1 MPPVEELIDNRP
13 FRTFNNVILF
23 HDSSQ
28 VRPSITLEIRA
39 RVSYSTSARTHMLE
53 FGANIILCYVG
64 IRRNLCYQ
72 LVQTYSN
79 SILPPPLRR
88 NSSLIFREFSS
99 STRRQNVKHLFWT
112 SFSKCVA
119 DSPISNDTRRA
130 RHLSPR
136 SYPGCTYPITS
147 VSWSGI
153 WIHPVWRYSDAFL
166 KISYTATTHER
177 ETSKSPNVEI
187 RCWIFSHDSS
197 TVQTESNKNLANRR
211 AQFFIV
217 LVSRS
222 NLSYTCPFPRIFTF
236 LCCL

>member
-1 MPPVEELIDNRP
+1 MFHILQVLE
-13 FRTFNNVILF
+13 RTCSNSEQTL
-23 HDSSQ
+23 SS
-28 VRPSITLEIRA
+28 VTLEYEEIYVISLFKRIQIR
-39 RVSYSTSARTHMLE
+39 
-53 FGANIILCYVG
+53 
-64 IRRNLCYQ
+64 
-72 LVQTYSN
+72 
-79 SILPPPLRR
+79 PPPSRQ

-166 KISYTATTHER
+166 EISYTATTHKR

-197 TVQTESNKNLANRR
+197 TVQTESNKNPANRR

-217 LVSRS
+217 PVPRS
-222 NLSYTCPFPRIFTF
+222 NLSYTCPFLRIFTLF
-236 LCCL
+236 CCL

>member
-1 MPPVEELIDNRP
+1 MFHILQVLE
-13 FRTFNNVILF
+13 RTCSNSEQTL
-23 HDSSQ
+23 SS
-28 VRPSITLEIRA
+28 VTLEYEEIYVISLFKRIQIR
-39 RVSYSTSARTHMLE
+39 
-53 FGANIILCYVG
+53 
-64 IRRNLCYQ
+64 
-72 LVQTYSN
+72 
-79 SILPPPLRR
+79 PPPLRR

-166 KISYTATTHER
+166 EISYTATTHER

-197 TVQTESNKNLANRR
+197 TVQTESNKNPANRR
-211 AQFFIV
+211 AQSFIV

-236 LCCL
+236 LYCL

>member
-1 MPPVEELIDNRP
+1 MFHILQVLE
-13 FRTFNNVILF
+13 RTCSNSEQTL
-23 HDSSQ
+23 SS
-28 VRPSITLEIRA
+28 VTLEYEEIYVISLFKRIQIR
-39 RVSYSTSARTHMLE
+39 SS
-53 FGANIILCYVG
+53 
-64 IRRNLCYQ
+64 
-72 LVQTYSN
+72 
-79 SILPPPLRR
+79 PPPLRR